1 MSRTVRRQGG
11 LPTEGRRNDCNA
23 DNTVNS
29 TRSNDR
35 PLSLHS
41 SIPVASSVTPR
52 RLGWSISKSCVR
64 WRVSLLHYDVQ
75 MTTFAESLKK
85 EIARVARKE
94 LREEIAALRK
104 TSLAHRSEI
113 AALKKQQKAVQALLN
128 RMNRVQGKGKAEKIR
143 TAPLGE
149 QESSVVQTKG
159 KPGRKVV
166 FTAER
171 LKAQRAR
178 LGFTQEQMAKL
189 LEVSSLSI
197 WKWESGGAS
206 PRASRVPQ
214 ILERLAL
221 GKREAESQIAA

>member
-1 MSRTVRRQGG
+1 LV
-11 LPTEGRRNDCNA
+11 
-23 DNTVNS
+23 
-29 TRSNDR
+29 
-35 PLSLHS
+35 
-41 SIPVASSVTPR
+41 
-52 RLGWSISKSCVR
+52 
-64 WRVSLLHYDVQ
+64 HYDVL
-75 MTTFAESLKK
+75 MTTFADSLKK

-104 TSLAHRSEI
+104 TSVTQRSEI
-113 AALKKQQKAVQALLN
+113 ASLKKQLKAVQTQVNQLSK
-128 RMNRVQGKGKAEKIR
+128 GKGKSEAVRAVPRAEQNS
-143 TAPLGE
+143 T
-149 QESSVVQTKG
+149 SVKPRG

-189 LEVSSLSI
+189 LDVSSLSI